1 MNDAP
6 NRWGMWVS
14 RVCQRLTNDD
24 GHRHGPPRQQRQN
37 ESPELQD
44 LHAQRREAL
53 KECCQLHEQVN
64 GKLIREYTLECSHHA
79 DEFEGHASQ
88 DFADVRK
95 IKSQPSVLSSLNL
108 ICCIKKICQSG
119 IVFLLSVWK
128 KC

>member
-79 DEFEGHASQ
+79 D
-88 DFADVRK
+88 
-95 IKSQPSVLSSLNL
+95 
-108 ICCIKKICQSG
+108 
-119 IVFLLSVWK
+119 
-128 KC
+128 